1 MNSEELEELAREAVE
16 LPGWRWWWTSEERPL
31 KGGEWYRQANVLVMA
46 EMVEALRPGFLEPVL
61 LPDLTH
67 SGVGG
72 ILLEMLKPVLRQSW
86 HDSDYSEWIV
96 ELEPSEDYSL
106 LSVTAPHLAEAC
118 ALAAVG
124 LGGWPEAQ
132 DA

>member
-1 MNSEELEELAREAVE
+1 MICSPAGPSWMSTLEL
-16 LPGWRWWWTSEERPL
+16 
-31 KGGEWYRQANVLVMA
+31 GGC
-46 EMVEALRPGFLEPVL
+46 

-67 SGVGG
+67 PAVGG
-72 ILLEMLKPVLRQSW
+72 ILLDMLRPVLHLAW
-86 HDSDYSEWIV
+86 FDTDYSEWCV
-96 ELEPSEDYSL
+96 ELEPSEDI
-106 LSVTAPHLAEAC
+106 VAAIAPHLAEAC